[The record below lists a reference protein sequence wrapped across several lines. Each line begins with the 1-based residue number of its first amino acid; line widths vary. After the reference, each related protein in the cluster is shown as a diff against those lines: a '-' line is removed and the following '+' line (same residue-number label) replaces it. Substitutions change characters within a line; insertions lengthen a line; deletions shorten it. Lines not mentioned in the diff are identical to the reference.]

1 MGPSDRSGGSFTT
14 RRSPVRQ
21 IAALPYRKSGPALDA
36 PFEVM
41 LITSRGT
48 GRWVLPK
55 GNLSRSLSDHAA
67 AEREANEEAGVVGAI
82 CPVPIGNYTYRKQ
95 LNSGASLLTEVA
107 VYPLAVTGV
116 MDEWKEAS
124 QRTRQWF
131 NLTQAASLVD
141 ESELRDLI
149 QSFSTESTHSAA
161 PGSARTVLKEGF
173 KMFQWFQSLLP
184 RQADFFEKFE
194 AHASLLAK
202 GSDAL
207 ARLLQGENTAHHIR
221 EIAEREEE
229 ADAITRD
236 VLQTVR
242 RTFLTPFDRG
252 AITSLITAM
261 DDAIDQMKKT
271 ASTIDLYDVR
281 DFDPEMRDMA
291 AIIVDASRLLAEALP
306 LLRSINANAT
316 RLHELTERL
325 VRMEDK
331 ADAIHDRGLKRLY
344 QEIGATN
351 PVLFLIRRELFSHLE
366 KVVDRFEDVANEID
380 GLVIDH
386 A

>member
-1 MGPSDRSGGSFTT
+1 
-14 RRSPVRQ
+14 
-21 IAALPYRKSGPALDA
+21 LPYRKSGPALDA

-48 GRWVLPK
+48 GRWVIPK
-55 GNLSRSLSDHAA
+55 GNTSRTLSDHAA
-67 AEREANEEAGVVGAI
+67 AEREATEEAGVTGAI
-82 CPVPIGNYTYRKQ
+82 CPVPIGTYTYRKV
-95 LNSGASLLTEVA
+95 LSSGASRLTEVA
-107 VYPLAVTGV
+107 VFPLAVTG
-116 MDEWKEAS
+116 MMEEWKEAG

-131 NLTQAASLVD
+131 NLAQAASLVD
-141 ESELRDLI
+141 EEELRDLLHA
-149 QSFSTESTHSAA
+149 FSPQNVTELSYSAA
-161 PGSARTVLKEGF
+161 KGGPKIVLKEGF
-173 KMFQWFQSLLP
+173 AMFHWFQALLP

-194 AHASLLAK
+194 THARLLTA

-207 ARLLQGENTAHHIR
+207 ARLLQGENMADHIR
-221 EIAEREEE
+221 EINEREDE

-252 AITSLITAM
+252 AITSLITSM
-261 DDAIDQMKKT
+261 DDAIDQMRKT
-271 ASTIDLYDVR
+271 AGAIDLYDVR
-281 DFDPEMRDMA
+281 EFEPEMRDMA
-291 AIIVDASRLLAEALP
+291 AIIVDSSRLLAEALP
-306 LLRSINANAT
+306 LLRSINANAA

-325 VRMEDK
+325 VKMEDK
-331 ADAIHDRGLKRLY
+331 ADQIHDKGLKRLY
-344 QEIGATN
+344 QETGSSN
-351 PVLFLIRRELFSHLE
+351 PVLFLIRREIYSHLE

>member
-1 MGPSDRSGGSFTT
+1 M
-14 RRSPVRQ
+14 
-21 IAALPYRKSGPALDA
+21 PYRKSGPALDA

-95 LNSGASLLTEVA
+95 LSSGASLLTDVA
-107 VYPLAVTGV
+107 VYPLAVTGLL
-116 MDEWKEAS
+116 DDWKEAS

-131 NLTQAASLVD
+131 NLSQAASLVD
-141 ESELRDLI
+141 EVELRDLI
-149 QSFSTESTHSAA
+149 QSFTSAPEPTHAAA
-161 PGSARTVLKEGF
+161 PSGARTVLKEGF

-194 AHASLLAK
+194 AHARLLTA

-207 ARLLQGENTAHHIR
+207 ARLLQGENMADHIR
-221 EIAEREEE
+221 EISEREDE

-271 ASTIDLYDVR
+271 ASTISLYDVR
-281 DFDPEMRDMA
+281 EFEPEMRDMA

-306 LLRSINANAT
+306 LLRSINTSAV

-325 VRMEDK
+325 VRMEDQ
-331 ADAIHDRGLKRLY
+331 ADTIHDRGLKRLY
-344 QEIGATN
+344 QEVGQSN
-351 PVLFLIRRELFSHLE
+351 PVLFLIRRELYSHLE